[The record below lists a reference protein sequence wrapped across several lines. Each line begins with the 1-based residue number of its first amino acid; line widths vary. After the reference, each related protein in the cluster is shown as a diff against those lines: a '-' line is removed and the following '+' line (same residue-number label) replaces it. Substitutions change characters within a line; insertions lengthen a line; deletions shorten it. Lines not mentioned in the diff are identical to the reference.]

1 MTGLFFGSFNPIHI
15 GHLII
20 AQHIYYE
27 MAFDEIW
34 FVVSP
39 QNPFKSS
46 KGMLDKYER
55 LHMVN
60 LAIEDCA
67 YFRSSDLEFSLPTPS
82 YTHASLKAF
91 ETRYPEKSFSLLV
104 GSDSLQNMS
113 RWKHGSELLNQQH
126 ITVYPRP
133 GHPPDRTY
141 FDHPNI
147 AISDAPLLDI
157 SSTDFRKSVKNCTPK
172 SFLVPLTV
180 WDHINNQLLYMT

>member
-27 MAFDEIW
+27 MSFEEIW

-60 LAIEDCA
+60 LAIEDCP

-82 YTHASLKAF
+82 YTHASLEAF
-91 ETRYPEKSFSLLV
+91 KLRHPEKSFSLLV
-104 GSDSLQNMS
+104 GSDSLQNMA
-113 RWKHGSELLNQQH
+113 RWKNGSVILNDQH

-133 GHPPDRTY
+133 GHPPDAHF
-141 FDHPNI
+141 FDFSNI

-157 SSTDFRKSVKNCTPK
+157 SSTDFRKSVKNSNPK
-172 SFLVPLTV
+172 SFLVPDSV
-180 WDHINNQLLYMT
+180 WTHINKQLLYI